1 MTRLGIISAAL
12 ICGPVTTAAIAQPP
26 APARPAEKAET
37 VSVRVIDTAGR
48 GVPDVEVKVVN
59 RDSTAEGRRYRTG
72 ADGRVR
78 VAVAP
83 RFRRLDFEAR
93 SDDRT
98 LGWANLVM
106 GRLWPK
112 ATDDDPVTLIL
123 LPRDHPVEGS
133 VVDARKKPISGV
145 QIRVVSL
152 QHERNGSIVHGGSG
166 PDHPAIGSAVTDE
179 AGRFRLILPRDASA
193 RLQAFHPR
201 YAGSI
206 FSVRADDR
214 TIGPVELEDTG
225 GIAGTVIDAAT
236 GRPVAGAQVS
246 AQAIERRAM
255 LRGGGSGL
263 AISDASGR
271 FQIGGL
277 AAGVY
282 NLLLDGSPRGERFTA
297 RAIEGVRVRAGFDAA
312 ADLKLVAGRRIY
324 GTAID
329 ARTRKPLAS
338 ASIGCYSAAR
348 PGSGS
353 AWHSTQADDQGH
365 FELFV
370 PDGPARVFIG
380 MPGSVGYLR
389 EETLTV
395 PADRDPEPIQVAIDD
410 QRPAVLARHVRSVAC
425 DVRVRLRADAG
436 EGRPAAEGRTL
447 SGRVFDGDG
456 SPFVGLRLYCIKDR
470 NLVDCTTDR
479 LGVFRFKDLPPGQ
492 LQLQLRKEDQGVGI
506 AIIPPEAVE
515 VDVRFP
521 RARERKAATGN

>member
-1 MTRLGIISAAL
+1 MPMTRLGIISAAL
-12 ICGPVTTAAIAQPP
+12 ICGPVMTAAIAQPP
-26 APARPAEKAET
+26 APAEKVET
-37 VSVRVIDTAGR
+37 LSVRVIDTAGR
-48 GVPDVEVKVVN
+48 GVPDVEVKVVD
-59 RDSTAEGRRYRTG
+59 RDSTADGRRYRTG

-83 RFRRLDFEAR
+83 HFRRLAFEAR
-93 SDDRT
+93 PDDRT
-98 LGWANLVM
+98 LGWANL
-106 GRLWPK
+106 GAGQLWPK
-112 ATDDDPVTLIL
+112 ATDDDPVTLVL

-133 VVDARKKPISGV
+133 VVDARGKPISGV
-145 QIRVVSL
+145 RIRVVSL

-201 YAGSI
+201 YAGPI

-214 TIGPVELEDTG
+214 AIGPVSLEDTG

-236 GRPVAGAQVS
+236 GRPVEGAQVS

-255 LRGGGSGL
+255 LRGGGDP
-263 AISDASGR
+263 AISDTSGR
-271 FQIGGL
+271 FQVGGL
-277 AAGVY
+277 APGVY

-297 RAIEGVRVRAGFDAA
+297 RAIEGLRVRAGFDTA
-312 ADLKLVAGRRIY
+312 ADLKLVAGRRIH
-324 GTAID
+324 GTVID
-329 ARTRKPLAS
+329 ARTRKPLA
-338 ASIGCYSAAR
+338 AAPVRCYSAAR
-348 PGSGS
+348 PGSGA
-353 AWHSTQADDQGH
+353 AWHPTQTDDQGH

-395 PADRDPEPIQVAIDD
+395 PADFDPEPIQVAIDD
-410 QRPAVLARHVRSVAC
+410 QRPAVLTRHVRSVAC

-436 EGRPAAEGRTL
+436 EGRPRAEGRTL

-456 SPFVGLRLYCIKDR
+456 SPIVGLRLYCIKDR
-470 NLVDCTTDR
+470 DLVECSTDR
-479 LGVFRFKDLPPGQ
+479 LGVFRFKELPPGQ
-492 LQLQLRKEDQGVGI
+492 VQLQLRKEDQGVGI

-521 RARERKAATGN
+521 RVREREGVTGN